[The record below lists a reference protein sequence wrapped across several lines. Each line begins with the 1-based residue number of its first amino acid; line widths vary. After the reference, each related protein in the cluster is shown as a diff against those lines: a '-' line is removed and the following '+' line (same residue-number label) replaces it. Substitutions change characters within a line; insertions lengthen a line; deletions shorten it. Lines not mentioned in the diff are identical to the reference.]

1 MASAVATV
9 RPVRTIGTRT
19 LAILLIVGFAVLFVF
34 FNGQGT
40 LPKDENATSFKIF
53 NGVRDWVSDNRLT
66 NPFLVVFAGVT
77 RAAIGALVGGVLLV
91 LHGIGWPGTVL
102 LAGAAGLAA
111 GGRRLAVLAV
121 TGVLSLG
128 VLGLWDASIDTVGL
142 TFAAVVL
149 SLLVGIPLGILAGR
163 SAGFQRVISPVLD
176 LMQIM
181 PSFAYLA
188 PMTLFFLIGA
198 PSATIATMIYAVP
211 ASIRITAL
219 GIRGVPATTV
229 EAAESL
235 GSTGRQVLVKVQLPL
250 SRKMLA
256 LAVNQTIMLALG
268 MAVVTALID
277 GPGLGKTI
285 IKALSHNDV
294 GAAFDAGLAI
304 VIIAIVLD
312 RLTEQAANR
321 VDARPGPA
329 DPHRA
334 VDRRLA
340 IGIALGGIA
349 ASLISLFAIDL
360 TAFPEA
366 IGFSFSGPVNDVVN
380 WVRVNLYFL
389 TNPLKDLVSYG
400 VINPIEAVLTSSPW
414 LLVLATT
421 AGLAALIGGRRTA
434 IVTSACLIGI
444 AALGLWEDAMITL
457 TASLVA
463 TSLTL
468 VIGVAVGV
476 VAARNDRASRVIR
489 PILDAAQTMPSFV
502 YLIPAL
508 ALFAPTRFTA
518 ILAAVIY
525 ALPPVIRLVETGIR
539 AVPVAAIEA
548 GLSSGAN
555 PRQLLW
561 KVQLPMARRAL
572 LLAANQ
578 GIVMVLAMVVVGG
591 LVGAGALGYD
601 VVAGFA
607 QYSDFGKG
615 FAAGIAI
622 VLLGVMLDRITQG
635 AGGRTSPATAQTG

>member
-1 MASAVATV
+1 MSTVAAVLRPAASIP
-9 RPVRTIGTRT
+9 RRS
-19 LAILLIVGFAVLFVF
+19 LAIGLAVVAAGLFLVF
-34 FNGQGT
+34 HGQGT
-40 LPKDENATSFKIF
+40 LPHEEGAAAFKWL

-66 NPFLVVFAGVT
+66 NPVLVV
-77 RAAIGALVGGVLLV
+77 LVGFTRSAIAALTDASLFVA
-91 LHGIGWPGTVL
+91 HGIGWPGAIL
-102 LAGAAGLAA
+102 LISAGGLAA
-111 GGRRLAVLAV
+111 GGWRYGLLGA
-121 TGVLSLG
+121 TGFLSFG
-128 VLGLWDASIDTVGL
+128 VLGLWDPSIDTIAL
-142 TFAAVVL
+142 TFAAVLL
-149 SLLVGIPLGILAGR
+149 SLLVGVPLGILAGR
-163 SAGFQRVISPVLD
+163 NDRARSILNPVLD

-229 EAAESL
+229 EAATSL
-235 GSTGRQVLVKVQLPL
+235 GSTGRQVLLKVQLPL
-250 SRKMLA
+250 ARRMLA

-277 GPGLGKTI
+277 GPGLGKNI
-285 IKALSHNDV
+285 IKALSHNSV

-321 VDARPGPA
+321 ADSRRSTTGTGRP
-329 DPHRA
+329 
-334 VDRRLA
+334 VDRRIV
-340 IGIALGGIA
+340 IGVAVLGVV
-349 ASLISLFAIDL
+349 ASLASLLAVDL
-360 TAFPEA
+360 TEFPTA
-366 IGFSFSGPVNDVVN
+366 VQVSFAGPVNAAVD
-380 WVRVNLYFL
+380 WIRINLYVI
-389 TNPLKDLVSYG
+389 TNPVKDAFSYG
-400 VINPIEAVLTSSPW
+400 LLNPIQAVLTGAPW
-414 LLVLATT
+414 LLVVAVV
-421 AGLAALIGGRRTA
+421 AGLAALIGTWRTA
-434 IVTSACLIGI
+434 RTAAICLVGV
-444 AALGLWEDAMITL
+444 AALGLWEDGMITL
-457 TASLVA
+457 AASLVA
-463 TSLTL
+463 TGLTL
-468 VIGVAVGV
+468 AIGVAIGV
-476 VAARNDRASRVIR
+476 LAARNNRTSAILR
-489 PILDAAQTMPSFV
+489 PFLDAAQTLPSFV

-525 ALPPVIRLVETGIR
+525 AVPPVIRLVEAGIR
-539 AVPVAAIEA
+539 AVPMTVIEA
-548 GLSSGAN
+548 GLSSGAS

-561 KVQLPMARRAL
+561 KVQLPMARRSL

-607 QYSDFGKG
+607 QHEDFGKG

-635 AGGRTSPATAQTG
+635 AGGQSGPSAARAG